1 MPDDIPL
8 AKPDLG
14 LAEETEVL
22 EVLRSGRLALGPK
35 TLEFERL
42 VAGFTG
48 VPWAAAVSSGTAGL
62 HLAFRALGVGPDDCV
77 VTTSFTFVASANAIT
92 YEGAE
97 PVLLDIEPETMTLSL
112 DALRTYLES
121 CKEGDDGA
129 LRDPVTHRRVAAVE
143 PVDVFGHPVQLE
155 RVREITSP
163 WRIPVVADT
172 CEALGSRWR
181 SDDGTW
187 VHAGAGAEA
196 SVFAFYANK
205 QITTGEG
212 GMVTGADPDLDERI
226 RSLRNQG
233 RRPGD
238 PWLHHTRIGFNYRL
252 SELQAALGVA
262 QMRRVDELLGRRAA
276 LAARYTEAL
285 AEVDELAPPRAAEWA
300 RPAWFVMALRC
311 APGVD
316 RDRLLDHLNRS
327 GVESKAYF
335 EPPVHRQPPYAGRD
349 DLVPAPLVVTEEAA
363 ASMLIVPFFAA
374 MPLEDVDRVVAAL
387 KQGLAEPGMA
397 S

>member
-1 MPDDIPL
+1 M
-8 AKPDLG
+8 
-14 LAEETEVL
+14 
-22 EVLRSGRLALGPK
+22 
-35 TLEFERL
+35 
-42 VAGFTG
+42 
-48 VPWAAAVSSGTAGL
+48 SSGTAGL

-163 WRIPVVADT
+163 WRIPVIADT

-196 SVFAFYANK
+196 SVFAFYPNK

-212 GMVTGADPDLDERI
+212 GMVAGADPDLDERI

-262 QMRRVDELLGRRAA
+262 QMRRVDEIPRPPGGAGRPLHRG
-276 LAARYTEAL
+276 ARGGGASST
-285 AEVDELAPPRAAEWA
+285 PPRAAEWA
-300 RPAWFVMALRC
+300 RPGVVRHGVALR
-311 APGVD
+311 AGRRSRPA
-316 RDRLLDHLNRS
+316 LDHLNRS

-335 EPPVHRQPPYAGRD
+335 EPPVHRQPPYAGSGR
-349 DLVPAPLVVTEEAA
+349 PRSRRRSP
-363 ASMLIVPFFAA
+363 
-374 MPLEDVDRVVAAL
+374 
-387 KQGLAEPGMA
+387 
-397 S
+397 

>member
-1 MPDDIPL
+1 MSEEIPL
-8 AKPDLG
+8 ARPVLG
-14 LAEETEVL
+14 PAEEQAVV
-22 EVLRSGRLALGPK
+22 EVLRSGRLSLGPR
-35 TLEFERL
+35 LAEFENAFAARL
-42 VAGFTG
+42 GVAH
-48 VPWAAAVSSGTAGL
+48 ASAVSSGTAGL
-62 HLAFRALGVGPDDCV
+62 HLAFRALGVGRDDCV
-77 VTTSFTFVASANAIT
+77 VTTSFTFVASANAVT

-97 PVLLDIEPETMTLSL
+97 PVLLDIDPDTLTLSL

-143 PVDVFGHPVQLE
+143 PVDVFGHPVHLE
-155 RVREITSP
+155 RVREITAP
-163 WRIPVVADT
+163 WRVPVVADA

-181 SDDGTW
+181 RDDGTW

-212 GMVTGADPDLDERI
+212 GMVTGADPDIDERI

-252 SELQAALGVA
+252 SEVQSAIGVA
-262 QMRRVDELLGRRAA
+262 QMRRIDELLGRRAA
-276 LAARYTEAL
+276 LAARYAEAL
-285 AEVDELAPPRAAEWA
+285 AEVEEVTPPVSAEWA

-316 RDRLLDHLNRS
+316 RDRVLDHLNRN

-349 DLVPAPLVVTEEAA
+349 DLVPAPLTVTEEAA
-363 ASMLIVPFFAA
+363 AGVLIVPFFAA
-374 MPLEDVDRVVAAL
+374 MPLEDVDRVVAVL
-387 KQGLAEPGMA
+387 KQGLAA
-397 S
+397 

>member
-1 MPDDIPL
+1 VPDDIPL
-8 AKPDLG
+8 ALPDIG
-14 LAEETEVL
+14 PAEEAEVL
-22 EVLRSGRLALGPK
+22 EVLRSLRLALGPK

-42 VAGFTG
+42 LAGFTG
-48 VPWAAAVSSGTAGL
+48 APWAAAVSSGTAGL
-62 HLAFRALGVGPDDCV
+62 HLAFRALGIGADDCV

-97 PVLLDIEPETMTLSL
+97 PVLLDVEPGAFTMSL

-121 CKEGDDGA
+121 CKEADGGT

-143 PVDVFGHPVQLE
+143 PVDMFGHPVHLD
-155 RVREITSP
+155 RLREITAP
-163 WRIPVVADT
+163 WGIPVVADT

-181 SDDGTW
+181 RDDGSW
-187 VHAGAGAEA
+187 AHAGAGAEA
-196 SVFAFYANK
+196 SVFAFYPNK
-205 QITTGEG
+205 QIATGEG

-238 PWLHHTRIGFNYRL
+238 PWLHHTRIGFNYRM

-262 QMRRVDELLGRRAA
+262 QMRRIDDLLGRRAA
-276 LAARYTEAL
+276 LAARYAEAL
-285 AEVDELAPPRAAEWA
+285 EDVDELGAPLAAEWA
-300 RPAWFVMALRC
+300 DPAWFVMALRC

-316 RDRLLDHLNRS
+316 RDRLVEHLHRN
-327 GVESKAYF
+327 GVEAKAYF

-349 DLVPAPLVVTEEAA
+349 DLVPAPLTVTEEAA
-363 ASMLIVPFFAA
+363 ASVLIVPFFAA
-374 MPLEDVDRVVAAL
+374 MPLEDVDRVIAAL
-387 KQGLAEPGMA
+387 KAGVR
-397 S
+397 

>member
-1 MPDDIPL
+1 VPDDIPL
-8 AKPDLG
+8 ALPDIG
-14 LAEETEVL
+14 SAEEAEVL

-42 VAGFTG
+42 LAGFAG
-48 VPWAAAVSSGTAGL
+48 APWAAAASSGTAGL
-62 HLAFRALGVGPDDCV
+62 HLAFRALGVGRDDCV
-77 VTTSFTFVASANAIT
+77 VTTSFTFVASANAVT

-97 PVLLDIEPETMTLSL
+97 PVMLDIDPRTLTLSL

-143 PVDVFGHPVQLE
+143 PVDVFGHPVHVE
-155 RVREITSP
+155 RVREITGP
-163 WRIPVVADT
+163 WGIPLVADA

-181 SDDGTW
+181 REDGTW
-187 VHAGAGAEA
+187 AHAGAGADA
-196 SVFAFYANK
+196 AVFAFYPNK
-205 QITTGEG
+205 QIATGEG

-238 PWLHHTRIGFNYRL
+238 PWLHHTRIGFNYRM

-262 QMRRVDELLGRRAA
+262 QMRRIDDLLGRRAA
-276 LAARYTEAL
+276 LAARY
-285 AEVDELAPPRAAEWA
+285 AEVLGDVDEVRTPRAAEWA
-300 RPAWFVMALRC
+300 DPAWFVMALRC
-311 APGVD
+311 SPGVD
-316 RDRLLDHLNRS
+316 RDRLVEHLNRG
-327 GVESKAYF
+327 GVEAKAYF

-349 DLVPAPLVVTEEAA
+349 ALVPAPLTVTEEAS
-363 ASMLIVPFFAA
+363 ASILIVPFFAA
-374 MPLEDVDRVVAAL
+374 MPFEDVDRVVAAL
-387 KQGLAEPGMA
+387 KGGLVR
-397 S
+397 